1 MSDRKNIL
9 PGVEIET
16 NKSLAASFNSAITT
30 ISYLDNVAY
39 QINIRTSDSTG
50 IFKVQGSI
58 DYKANSIGDNS
69 QVGAA
74 NWVDLTL
81 GGGIPSANG
90 ANDSIIIDLNQL
102 PFNAVRLV
110 YTSTIAGT
118 GHCDIWIMAK
128 EI

>member
-16 NKSLAASFNSAITT
+16 NKSLASSFNSAITT

-50 IFKVQGSI
+50 TFKVQGSI

-69 QVGAA
+69 QVGSA

-81 GGGIPSANG
+81 GGGTPSANA